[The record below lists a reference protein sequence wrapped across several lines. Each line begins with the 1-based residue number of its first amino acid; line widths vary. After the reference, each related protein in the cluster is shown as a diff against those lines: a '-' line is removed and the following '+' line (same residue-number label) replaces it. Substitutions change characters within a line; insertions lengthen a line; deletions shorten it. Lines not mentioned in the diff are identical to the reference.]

1 MPAGRPKHQPTK
13 ALRDTVMLHARV
25 GTPIKTI
32 AKVLKIDDK
41 TLTKYYRDELDTSLA
56 IANAEV
62 GGHLFNKTRQGDTA
76 AQIFWL
82 KTRAGF
88 KETSRNEITG
98 EDGGSVKWQ
107 VEFINAETKD
117 K

>member
-1 MPAGRPKHQPTK
+1 MTRPHEPTK
-13 ALRDTVMLHARV
+13 ELRDTVILHAMV
-25 GTPIKTI
+25 GTPQKII

-41 TLTKYYRDELDTSLA
+41 TLAKYYRDELDTAMA
-56 IANAEV
+56 IANSEV
-62 GGHLFNKTRQGDTA
+62 GGHLFNKAKQGDTA

-88 KETSRNEITG
+88 KETNRNEITG
-98 EDGGSVKWQ
+98 EDGGAVKWQ

-117 K
+117 